1 MESKRMNENIKN
13 LLKLIKENPDLPV
26 VPVVNEEVVGD
37 GGPYFLGEWSLPYVE
52 EYAVY
57 DDRFFDDR
65 DEFKDYYF
73 GYNDDELCE
82 KFNYSPLISEYTV
95 RLGHYTQEELDE
107 NNKNQAEMD
116 KYLDGIAAQYFKKA
130 IFVYINAME

>member
-1 MESKRMNENIKN
+1 MNENIKK
-13 LLKLIKENPDLPV
+13 LLELIKENPNLPV
-26 VPVVNEEVVGD
+26 VPVVNEEVVGN
-37 GGPYFLGEWSLPYVE
+37 GSPYFLGEWGLPYIE

-57 DDRFFDDR
+57 DDRLFVDR

-82 KFNYSPLISEYTV
+82 KFNYSPIISEFTV
-95 RLGHYTQEELDE
+95 RRGHYTPEELDE
-107 NNKNQAEMD
+107 NNKNKAEMD
-116 KYLDGIAAQYFKKA
+116 KYLDRISDLYFKKA

>member
-1 MESKRMNENIKN
+1 MNENIKN

>member
-1 MESKRMNENIKN
+1 MNENIKN

-130 IFVYINAME
+130 IFVYINAIHIHFYA